1 MAKST
6 TRLKNLAK
14 ASVSMFPI
22 YRVFSLQL
30 FDNCF
35 VVRSAEGYLDGIF
48 RENGIFNDVIIAF
61 AILSDK

>member
-1 MAKST
+1 
-6 TRLKNLAK
+6 
-14 ASVSMFPI
+14 MFPI